1 MKKDNND
8 RLSALLLTLLFSVAI
23 VITLFYGK
31 ISWESVQVAKTT
43 PPDLMMPEE
52 EELFIEPEL
61 KELGE
66 ENAVKNSKPAP
77 AVKGEPDPGPED
89 NAEIIEPAP
98 KAEPK
103 PKPTPPKPKLN
114 TQKKES
120 AVKAEEPDK
129 TEKSVRKPRAPW
141 QTNSRPRTDPPK
153 AHPKARPE
161 LEAPESGSAATPTD
175 AASSVVPSQ
184 T

>member
-66 ENAVKNSKPAP
+66 
-77 AVKGEPDPGPED
+77 
-89 NAEIIEPAP
+89 
-98 KAEPK
+98 
-103 PKPTPPKPKLN
+103 
-114 TQKKES
+114 
-120 AVKAEEPDK
+120 
-129 TEKSVRKPRAPW
+129 RMR
-141 QTNSRPRTDPPK
+141 
-153 AHPKARPE
+153 
-161 LEAPESGSAATPTD
+161 
-175 AASSVVPSQ
+175 
-184 T
+184 